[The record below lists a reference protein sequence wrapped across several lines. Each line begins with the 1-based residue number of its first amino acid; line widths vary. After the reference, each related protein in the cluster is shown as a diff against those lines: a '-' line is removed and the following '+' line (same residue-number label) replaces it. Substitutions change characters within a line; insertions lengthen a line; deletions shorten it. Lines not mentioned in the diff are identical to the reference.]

1 MPDNFDLRW
10 RNVICP
16 PCNCDRDRRD
26 DRRNDRRDDRRDD
39 RRNDRWDDRR
49 DRNDNWPWR

>member
-1 MPDNFDLRW
+1 MPDNFDMRW

-16 PCNCDRDRRD
+16 PCNCDRDRDRDRRD

-39 RRNDRWDDRR
+39 RWDDRR
-49 DRNDNWPWR
+49 DRYDNWPWR

>member
-16 PCNCDRDRRD
+16 PCNCDRDRDRDRDRRD
-26 DRRNDRRDDRRDD
+26 DCRDDRRDD
-39 RRNDRWDDRR
+39 HRNDRR
-49 DRNDNWPWR
+49 DRYDNWPWR